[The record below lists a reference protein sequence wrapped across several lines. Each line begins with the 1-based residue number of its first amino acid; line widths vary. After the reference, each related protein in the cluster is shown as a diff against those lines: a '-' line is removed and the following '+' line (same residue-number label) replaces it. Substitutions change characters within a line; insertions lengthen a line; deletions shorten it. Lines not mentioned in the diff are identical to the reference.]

1 MTETPVPKTLAQI
14 AGLSQI
20 PAHPSEAVLLLIDA
34 QREYTTG
41 QVPLTGIDPAVEEGA
56 RLLSV
61 ARALGMPVFH
71 AIHHGKPGSALFDP
85 QRDGSAFI
93 DELAPRDGETVLI
106 KSLPNAF
113 AGTRLADLLRA
124 TGRREIV
131 IAGFATHM
139 CVSATARSALDHGF
153 RTTVVA
159 AATATR
165 DLPHVSGAGI
175 TPAAVVQEATLAA
188 LADRFSVVIQD
199 TATLLRR
206 AGPVINS

>member
-1 MTETPVPKTLAQI
+1 MSAVPVPRTLAQF
-14 AGLSQI
+14 AGLSGHPPH
-20 PAHPSEAVLLLIDA
+20 PAQAVLLLIDA

-41 QVPLTGIDPAVEEGA
+41 KVPLAGIAAAVQEGA
-56 RLLSV
+56 RLLAF
-61 ARALGMPVFH
+61 ARAQHMPVFH
-71 AIHHGKPGSALFDP
+71 AIHHGRPGAVLFEP
-85 QRDGSAFI
+85 QSDGAAFI
-93 DELAPRDGETVLI
+93 AELAPRDGEAIVI

-113 AGTRLADLLRA
+113 AGTALAERVKA

-165 DLPHVSGAGI
+165 DLPHVSGAGV
-175 TPAAVVQEATLAA
+175 TPAAWIQEATLAA
-188 LADRFSVVIQD
+188 LSDRFSVVVQD
-199 TATLLRR
+199 TGALLRR
-206 AGPVINS
+206 AADAA

>member
-1 MTETPVPKTLAQI
+1 MSQRPIPKTLAQI

-20 PAHPSEAVLLLIDA
+20 PAHPADAVLLLIDA

-41 QVPLTGIDPAVEEGA
+41 KVPLAGIGPAVEEGA
-56 RLLSV
+56 RLLAF
-61 ARALGMPVFH
+61 ARAQRLPVFH
-71 AIHHGKPGSALFDP
+71 AIHHGRPGSALFDP
-85 QRDGSAFI
+85 HGDGSAFI
-93 DELAPRDGETVLI
+93 AELAPQAGETVLT

-113 AGTRLADLLRA
+113 AGTPLADLIRA

-165 DLPHVSGAGI
+165 DLPHVSGAGV
-175 TPAAVVQEATLAA
+175 TPAAVIQEGTLAA

-199 TATLLRR
+199 TAALLRR
-206 AGPVINS
+206 ASQAA